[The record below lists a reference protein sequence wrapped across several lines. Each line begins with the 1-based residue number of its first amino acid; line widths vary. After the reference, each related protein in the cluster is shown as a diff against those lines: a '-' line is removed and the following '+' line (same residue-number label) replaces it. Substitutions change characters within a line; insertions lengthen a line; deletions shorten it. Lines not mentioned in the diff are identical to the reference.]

1 MTSGAPAPCSAGFQP
16 AVFTRYTIAVLACLA
31 ALPTLRA
38 ADRPSDIRPTSQ
50 ATLPSLQALIDAAP
64 AGSVLRPPAGRYAGP
79 AVIGKSLTLDGAG
92 RVTLDGGGRGTVLT
106 VRAGN
111 VSVRG
116 MRLTHSGA
124 THDGVDSGLLIEES
138 NGARV
143 EGNVIDQALFG
154 IHLKQASHAIVR
166 GNTIRGREAELNLRG
181 DGIRLW
187 NSHFNRIEG
196 NRLDGIRD
204 LTVANSA
211 DNRFTGNHISH
222 GRYGMQLIFSPRNRI
237 EGNLISHTTT
247 GIAVLYSDQVALRGN
262 RIEHARDVAGAG
274 IAFKGSGEAEIT
286 GNTVLHCT
294 VGAQTDAPPY
304 PDARHRFQGNR
315 FAHNVTGMFFY
326 GEKGG
331 HIVRGNR
338 FEKNLMQIGVSAP
351 TSARSNDWR
360 GNDWDDYE
368 GFDRNGDGIGD
379 TPYALHY
386 YADRIWMETPQAR
399 FFRNSPA
406 LELLD
411 FLERLAPFS
420 EPELILKDPQPRF
433 SRK

>member
-1 MTSGAPAPCSAGFQP
+1 MAWRHALCFWVICGWTCFAEAGLPPLQP
-16 AVFTRYTIAVLACLA
+16 
-31 ALPTLRA
+31 
-38 ADRPSDIRPTSQ
+38 
-50 ATLPSLQALIDAAP
+50 LIDASP
-64 AGSVLRPPAGRYAGP
+64 AGSILRPPAGRYAGP
-79 AVIGKSLTLDGAG
+79 AVIDKTLTLDGG
-92 RVTLDGGGRGTVLT
+92 GHVTLDGGGRGTVLS
-106 VRAGN
+106 VRADN

-116 MRLTHSGA
+116 MHLTNSGA
-124 THDGVDSGLLIEES
+124 SHDGVDAGLLIDTADR
-138 NGARV
+138 ARV
-143 EGNVIDQALFG
+143 ENNVIDQVLFG
-154 IHLKQASHAIVR
+154 LHLKQANRALVR
-166 GNTIRGREAELNLRG
+166 GNTIRGRTEELNLRG

-196 NRLDGIRD
+196 NTLDNTRD

-211 DNRFTGNHISH
+211 DNRFNGNRISN

-237 EGNLISHTTT
+237 EGNLVSHTTT
-247 GIAVLYSDQVALRGN
+247 GIAVLYSDQATLRGN
-262 RIEHARDVAGAG
+262 RVEHVRDVAGAG
-274 IAFKGSGEAEIT
+274 LAFKGSGEADVV

-294 VGAQTDAPPY
+294 VGVQADAPPY
-304 PDARHRFQGNR
+304 PEARHRFRDNR

-331 HIVRGNR
+331 HIVQGNR
-338 FEKNLMQIGVSAP
+338 FEKNLMQVGVSAP

-420 EPELILKDPQPRF
+420 EPELILKDPQPRWP
-433 SRK
+433 RK

>member
-1 MTSGAPAPCSAGFQP
+1 MTLGALAPWSAGILP
-16 AVFTRYTIAVLACLA
+16 AVLLRYAIAALSFPALSAQA
-31 ALPTLRA
+31 ALPA
-38 ADRPSDIRPTSQ
+38 
-50 ATLPSLQALIDAAP
+50 LQALIDAAP

-116 MRLTHSGA
+116 MHLTNSGA
-124 THDGVDSGLLIEES
+124 THDGVDAGLLIEES
-138 NGARV
+138 NSAQV
-143 EGNVIDQALFG
+143 EGNVIDDVLFG
-154 IHLKQASHAIVR
+154 IHLKQASHASVR
-166 GNTIRGREAELNLRG
+166 GNTIRGRAAELNLRG

-196 NRLDGIRD
+196 NTLDATRD

-211 DNRFTGNHISH
+211 DNRFTGNTIAN

-237 EGNLISHTTT
+237 EGNLVRHTTT
-247 GIAVLYSDQVALRGN
+247 GIAVLYSDQITLRGN
-262 RIEHARDVAGAG
+262 RIEHVRDVAGAG
-274 IAFKGSGEAEIT
+274 LAFKGSGQAEVA

-294 VGAQTDAPPY
+294 VGVQADAPPY

-315 FAHNVTGMFFY
+315 LAHNVTGMFFY
-326 GEKGG
+326 GDKGG
-331 HIVRGNR
+331 HIVHGNR

-351 TSARSNDWR
+351 SSARDNDWR
-360 GNDWDDYE
+360 GNDWDDYQ

-379 TPYALHY
+379 TPYALYY

-399 FFRNSPA
+399 FFRDSPV

-411 FLERLAPFS
+411 LLERLAPFS
-420 EPELILKDPQPRF
+420 LPELILSDPQPRWHNPTE
-433 SRK
+433 RKPG